1 LRIEDCQQSN
11 AEQGKDLDDEFLK
24 LKNRLNIAKSQKR
37 DCVRRKECLAVYSDD
52 RRALE
57 NCLLQKVNQLSFDY
71 LSLTE
76 HSSSI
81 KATIESVNVKLHKLM
96 QQNAINDAFHIW
108 YNGPFATIN
117 NFRLGTLA
125 VRTIEWS
132 EINTALGQAVLAI
145 AMIAERA
152 QIEFKKYGLIPM
164 GSYPKIYKIED
175 RRTLYCLYTDG
186 SFSLFPKRKFN
197 LALVGFL
204 YCVKELGEVVSA
216 KDPTLSLPYLIN
228 ALDGKISNQSV
239 LLGVEDEIWTRSL
252 NFLLADIKWIIA
264 WAAKHC
270 YR

>member
-1 LRIEDCQQSN
+1 MRIEDCQQSN
-11 AEQGKDLDDEFLK
+11 AEQEKDLDDQILK
-24 LKNRLNIAKSQKR
+24 LRNRLHLAKIQKR
-37 DCVRRKECLAVYSDD
+37 DCAQRKECLAVYSDD

-76 HSSSI
+76 HSNSI
-81 KATIESVNVKLHKLM
+81 KATIECMNVKLHKLM

-117 NFRLGTLA
+117 YFRLGTLA

-204 YCVKELGEVVSA
+204 HCVKELGEVVSA

-252 NFLLADIKWIIA
+252 NFLLADVKWIIA